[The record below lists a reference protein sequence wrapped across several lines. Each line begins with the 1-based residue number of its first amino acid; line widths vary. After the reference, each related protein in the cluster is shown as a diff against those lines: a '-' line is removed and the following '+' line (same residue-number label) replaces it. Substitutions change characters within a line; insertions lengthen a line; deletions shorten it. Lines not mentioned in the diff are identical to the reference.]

1 MKKII
6 KDGIL
11 AETGSP
17 YFSCLASDKA
27 NRTTGFDMINSGY
40 NAQYNLMATCALED
54 ATTVNAGVGP
64 IFDTDCD
71 LCANACYEV
80 SKPEDC
86 VAVCMGTFQERH
98 CPNNTRTTYLI
109 SYGADAS
116 IGQATRKG
124 RVYKSRYFDS
134 YPFPLT
140 CGAYCLSE
148 IYIPE

>member
-1 MKKII
+1 MFNHLLIKTFQSEPIKKII

-64 IFDTDCD
+64 IFDTDVIF
-71 LCANACYEV
+71 LAQRFL
-80 SKPEDC
+80 S
-86 VAVCMGTFQERH
+86 AV
-98 CPNNTRTTYLI
+98 L
-109 SYGADAS
+109 
-116 IGQATRKG
+116 
-124 RVYKSRYFDS
+124 V
-134 YPFPLT
+134 
-140 CGAYCLSE
+140 
-148 IYIPE
+148 